1 VDEYLSELERLEM
14 AKKWW
19 RENYKSILLGALI
32 AVVVVG
38 GWRYWQYRVES
49 RSEAAA
55 AMFADMLVSMQKH
68 DDTASLAASKKIID
82 EYSDTAYA
90 AQAALAA
97 AQVQVTAGKSVDG
110 GKLLQWAIDHSK
122 DSGLQML
129 ARLRLGRVQ
138 LAGGDAKAAL
148 ATLDVPD
155 AGAFSPLFDSVRGDA
170 ELKLGDATAAR
181 AAYQKAL
188 DAWTDELGDRSL
200 VKMKLDSLP
209 AAATPAP
216 AATTHKTG
224 KP

>member
-38 GWRYWQYRVES
+38 GWRYWQYRVQS

-55 AMFADMLVSMQKH
+55 AMFADMLLSLQKH
-68 DDTASLAASKKIID
+68 DDAASLKTGGEITDK
-82 EYSDTAYA
+82 YSDTPYA
-90 AQAALAA
+90 AQAALGM
-97 AQVQVTAGKSVDG
+97 AQVQVTAGKIPEG
-110 GKLLQWAIDHSK
+110 EKLLQWAIDHGK
-122 DSGLQML
+122 DPGLQML

-155 AGAFSPLFDSVRGDA
+155 AGAFAPLFDSVRGDA
-170 ELKLGDATAAR
+170 ELKLGDAAAAR

-200 VKMKLDSLP
+200 VKMKLDGLP
-209 AAATPAP
+209 GAATPAP
-216 AATTHKTG
+216 AAVTHKTG